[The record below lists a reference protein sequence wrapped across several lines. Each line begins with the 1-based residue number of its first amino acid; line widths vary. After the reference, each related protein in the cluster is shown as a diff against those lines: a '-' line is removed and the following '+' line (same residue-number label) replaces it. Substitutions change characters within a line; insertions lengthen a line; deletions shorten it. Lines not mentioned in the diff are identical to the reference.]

1 MIVPRETDEFKPV
14 WLLFR
19 VSYTPL
25 AFVRLERFQEDLER
39 SAPYRRSNDRRL
51 RRLRRIDLSTKKSTT
66 DAKWGKKKRARAGRI
81 VSILD
86 DDDDD
91 DDDVSAPLL
100 VAGAFPERFPD
111 VSVRMESQ

>member
-1 MIVPRETDEFKPV
+1 MVDSSFK
-14 WLLFR
+14 
-19 VSYTPL
+19 
-25 AFVRLERFQEDLER
+25 DLER
-39 SAPYRRSNDRRL
+39 SFVDVRTTAHPVASVAVFRCKARQTRRGERRKESA
-51 RRLRRIDLSTKKSTT
+51 RRPEKRRH
-66 DAKWGKKKRARAGRI
+66 
-81 VSILD
+81 D

>member
-14 WLLFR
+14 WIFNAMLFR
-19 VSYTPL
+19 VSNTPL
-25 AFVRLERFQEDLER
+25 ANVVDSSFKDLER
-39 SAPYRRSNDRRL
+39 SLSTFERPHPVASVAVFRRKARQTRHGERRKESARRL
-51 RRLRRIDLSTKKSTT
+51 EKRRH
-66 DAKWGKKKRARAGRI
+66 
-81 VSILD
+81 
-86 DDDDD
+86 DDDD

>member
-14 WLLFR
+14 DFNAMLFR
-19 VSYTPL
+19 VSHTPL
-25 AFVRLERFQEDLER
+25 ANVVDSSFKDLER
-39 SAPYRRSNDRRL
+39 SLSTFERPHPVASVAVFRRKARQTRHGERRKESARRL
-51 RRLRRIDLSTKKSTT
+51 EKRRH
-66 DAKWGKKKRARAGRI
+66 
-81 VSILD
+81 
-86 DDDDD
+86 DDDD

>member
-14 WLLFR
+14 WIFNAMLFR
-19 VSYTPL
+19 VSNTPL
-25 AFVRLERFQEDLER
+25 ANVVDSSCKDLER
-39 SAPYRRSNDRRL
+39 S
-51 RRLRRIDLSTKKSTT
+51 LSTFERPHPVASVAVFRRKARQTRHGERRKES
-66 DAKWGKKKRARAGRI
+66 ARRPEKRRH
-81 VSILD
+81 D

-111 VSVRMESQ
+111 VPVRMESQ

>member
-14 WLLFR
+14 DFNAMLFR
-19 VSYTPL
+19 VSHTPL
-25 AFVRLERFQEDLER
+25 ANVVDSSFKDLER
-39 SAPYRRSNDRRL
+39 SLSTFERPHPVASVAVFRRKARQTRHGERRKESARRL
-51 RRLRRIDLSTKKSTT
+51 EKRRH
-66 DAKWGKKKRARAGRI
+66 
-81 VSILD
+81 